1 MEYQSNL
8 NNKLIGLPLV
18 TIVVLGIIIARL
30 FYLQIEQRTILY
42 EQSQKNCTRIDKIQS
57 PRGNILD
64 CNGHLLAT
72 NRPITNVFWQGTG
85 NKTLSNEQQTT
96 LEKVDAILNAAITT
110 DESAIKELISTEK
123 KQNKMLLASDL
134 TFEQLS
140 QLQEQF
146 STNPNIKISTHFKRY
161 YPYETFACHVLG
173 YIGSVNLEPHGKM
186 GLEKM
191 FEDQLK
197 GEYGTALRTINSVGK
212 NLAETELKQ
221 ALAGN
226 TIQTTI
232 DIDLQNIC
240 EHIFPANVAGTCILM
255 DPRDGSLVSLVSR
268 PNFDPNIFL
277 DPISPEQWQHL
288 QEKQPFL
295 NRAFNSS
302 YPPGSIFKLVSTS
315 AALEH
320 GIITPNTTVHC
331 HGYTTFCDRNYY
343 CARRTGHG
351 PLTAQQA
358 LAHSCNILYFDNI
371 ARHMSINTLSEYAH
385 IFGLGEKTNIC
396 FPEKEGL
403 IPTSAWKKQ
412 TKGERWWPGETLS
425 AAIGQSYLLVTP
437 IQVACMISSIFTGYL
452 TRPRILQ
459 AEQISKRPLNLASST
474 LDFLRQSMKSVVTRG
489 TGINVSRVKD
499 IEIYAKTS
507 TAQISAYDKREMGSQ
522 YQEHG
527 WFVGYFSYKNH
538 RPLTIV
544 VMAENVSTSRVAT
557 QIAKN
562 FLIEY
567 KKLMDTREQE
577 NAISKDRV
585 STHLNEV
592 SVTPRLQNSP
602 VYYSHHQ

>member
-1 MEYQSNL
+1 MEHQSNL
-8 NNKLIGLPLV
+8 NSKLIGMPIVTVLV
-18 TIVVLGIIIARL
+18 IGIIVARL
-30 FYLQIEQRTILY
+30 FYLQVEQSTILY
-42 EQSQKNCTRIDKIQS
+42 EQSQKNCMRIDKIQS

-72 NRPITNVFWQGTG
+72 NRPLTNVFWQGTG
-85 NKTLSNEQQTT
+85 NKQL
-96 LEKVDAILNAAITT
+96 T
-110 DESAIKELISTEK
+110 DSQSAVLQRISAIIGNPIATNQESLADLLFAEK
-123 KQNKMLLASDL
+123 KQNKLLMASDL

-140 QLQEQF
+140 QIQEQF
-146 STNPNIKISTHFKRY
+146 PNHPNIKITTHFKRY

-173 YIGSVNLEPHGKM
+173 YIGSVNFETQGKM

-191 FEDQLK
+191 FEEQLK
-197 GEYGTALRTINSVGK
+197 GEQGTALRKINSVGK
-212 NLAETELKQ
+212 SLAETELKQ
-221 ALAGN
+221 ACAGA

-240 EHIFPANVAGTCILM
+240 EHIFPADVAGTCILM
-255 DPRDGSLVSLVSR
+255 DPVDGAIVSLVSR

-277 DPISPEQWQHL
+277 DPISPEQWLQL

-320 GIITPNTTVHC
+320 GIITPNTMINC
-331 HGYTTFCDRNYY
+331 HGYYTFCDRDYY
-343 CARRTGHG
+343 CSRRTGHG

-371 ARHMSINTLSEYAH
+371 ARHMSIDTLAEYAH

-403 IPTSAWKKQ
+403 IPTAAWKKE

-437 IQVACMISSIFTGYL
+437 LQIARMISSIFTGFL
-452 TRPRILQ
+452 TTPRILHIEPIQ
-459 AEQISKRPLNLASST
+459 KHKLMLAPST

-489 TGINVSRVKD
+489 TGINISRVKH

-507 TAQISAYDKREMGSQ
+507 TAQISGYDKREMGAQ

-527 WFVGYFSYKNH
+527 WFVGYFNYKNN

-557 QIAKN
+557 HIAKN

-567 KKLMDTREQE
+567 KKLMDSRLHEDAAPE
-577 NAISKDRV
+577 NLGS
-585 STHLNEV
+585 
-592 SVTPRLQNSP
+592 
-602 VYYSHHQ
+602 

>member
-1 MEYQSNL
+1 MEHHFNL
-8 NNKLIGLPLV
+8 KHKLIGIP
-18 TIVVLGIIIARL
+18 IIALLIMSVIIFRL
-30 FYLQIEQRTILY
+30 FYLQIDQRATLF
-42 EQSQKNCTRIDKIQS
+42 EQSKKNYTRIDKIQS

-72 NRPITNVFWQGTG
+72 NRPLANVFWQGTG
-85 NKTLSNEQQTT
+85 NKTLTHEQQNT
-96 LEKVDAILNAAITT
+96 LENISSIIGKPLFANQEYMA
-110 DESAIKELISTEK
+110 ELSLAER
-123 KQNKMLLASDL
+123 KQNKIMLEEDL

-140 QLQEQF
+140 QLQEQLGAH
-146 STNPNIKISTHFKRY
+146 PNITIATHFKRY
-161 YPYETFACHVLG
+161 YPYQTFACHILG
-173 YIGSVNLEPHGKM
+173 YIGSVDLDEAGKM

-191 FEDQLK
+191 FEEQLK
-197 GEYGTALRTINSVGK
+197 GEDGQALRTINSQGK
-212 NLAETELKQ
+212 SLAQKELKQ
-221 ALAGN
+221 ALTGD

-240 EHIFPANVAGTCILM
+240 EHIFPQDTAGTCILM
-255 DPRDGSLVSLVSR
+255 DPVDGAIVSLVSR

-277 DPISPEQWQHL
+277 NPISSEQWQQL
-288 QEKQPFL
+288 QEKRPFL
-295 NRAFNSS
+295 NRALSSS

-320 GIITPNTTVHC
+320 GIITPNTTINC
-331 HGYTTFCDRNYY
+331 HGYTTFCDRDYY
-343 CARRTGHG
+343 CSRRTGHG

-371 ARHMSINTLSEYAH
+371 ARHISIDTLAEYAH

-403 IPTSAWKKQ
+403 IPTAAWKKK

-437 IQVACMISSIFTGYL
+437 IQVARMISSIFTGYL
-452 TRPRILQ
+452 SNPRILQ
-459 AEQISKRPLNLASST
+459 KEEIYKKPLALAPST
-474 LDFLRQSMKSVVTRG
+474 LQFLRESMKSVVTRG
-489 TGINVSRVKD
+489 TGINISRVQG
-499 IEIYAKTS
+499 IEMYAKTS
-507 TAQISAYDKREMGSQ
+507 TAQISAYDKRELGSQ

-527 WFVGYFSYKNH
+527 WFVGYFKYKNNK
-538 RPLTIV
+538 PLTIV

-567 KKLMDTREQE
+567 KTLMDARSGHEHAQE
-577 NAISKDRV
+577 
-585 STHLNEV
+585 
-592 SVTPRLQNSP
+592 
-602 VYYSHHQ
+602 